1 MNTEQAIILTAL
13 EIFAEDYLNKHIQQ
27 TQDSVRV
34 FSEDEEMRATYQ
46 RELAER
52 IELKNY
58 AHNLIGQLNGTGYL
72 IVDRH
77 TPENQRLLW
86 ALENL

>member
-1 MNTEQAIILTAL
+1 MNTEQAIIVSAL
-13 EIFAEDYLNKHIQQ
+13 EVFEDYLNKHIQQ

-34 FSEDEEMRATYQ
+34 FSEDEEMRAEY
-46 RELAER
+46 RYELAQR

-58 AHNLIGQLNGTGYL
+58 AHALIEQINETGYMV
-72 IVDRH
+72 VDRH
-77 TPENQRLLW
+77 THENRRLLD